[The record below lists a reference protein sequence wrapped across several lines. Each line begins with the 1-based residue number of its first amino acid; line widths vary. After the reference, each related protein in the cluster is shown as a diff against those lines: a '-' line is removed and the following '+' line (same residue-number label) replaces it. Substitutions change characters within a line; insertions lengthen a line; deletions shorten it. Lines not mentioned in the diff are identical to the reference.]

1 MITDLHRRMKMEGQN
16 ILYGNV
22 EDLRHVRGIVEARGK
37 VRDEIIFLNS
47 EKVRLEKDVKAEEK
61 QLADNIDNTLR
72 KRREQ
77 VVANFDKELQKS
89 QERLKKVRNARGKEK
104 DKKVAERIK
113 DETADLVTEN
123 KNIHEEIRTFFKQKG
138 IPTMCDSNVV
148 YTLYFPNSPKQM
160 AILALVFIIGI
171 IALPSLVTSL
181 FIGGWFIRAIV
192 FILLQAAFLGL
203 YVLGYNYTRVR
214 NKEAFIDMRVKRNA
228 IRKNES
234 KINRIKKSIKKD
246 KDEDQYGL
254 HEYDEDIEEI
264 EDAIEDIVRKKNEV
278 LSDFEKTTKNDIC
291 EEITKRD
298 MPKIDD
304 IKKKISETSI
314 KLKELEQKQKDMSI
328 NLSTNYGPY
337 LGEENMTVDRIN
349 MLIGLIENHEAS
361 NIGDAV
367 NILKNSSK
375 K

>member
-1 MITDLHRRMKMEGQN
+1 MEGQN

-192 FILLQAAFLGL
+192 FILFQAAFLGL

>member
-1 MITDLHRRMKMEGQN
+1 MEGQN

-22 EDLRHVRGIVEARGK
+22 EDLKHVRGIVEARGK
-37 VRDEIIFLNS
+37 VRDEIAFLNG

-113 DETADLVTEN
+113 DETADLVMEN

-138 IPTMCDSNVV
+138 IPTMFDSELI
-148 YTLYFPNSPKQM
+148 YTMYFPNSTKQF
-160 AILALVFIIGI
+160 AILALTFIIGI
-171 IALPSLVTSL
+171 IALPSLITSL
-181 FIGGWFIRAIV
+181 FLGGWFIRAVI
-192 FILLQAAFLGL
+192 FILIQAIFLGL
-203 YVLGYNYTRVR
+203 YALGYNYARVR

-228 IRKNES
+228 IRKNTS

-264 EDAIEDIVRKKNEV
+264 EEAIDDIVRKKNEV
-278 LSDFEKTTKNDIC
+278 LADFEKTTKNDIC

-328 NLSTNYGPY
+328 NLSTNFGPY

-349 MLIGLIENHEAS
+349 ALISLIENGEAS

-367 NILKNSSK
+367 NAMKNSSK

>member
-138 IPTMCDSNVV
+138 IPTVCDSNVV

-160 AILALVFIIGI
+160 AILALVFFVGI
-171 IALPSLVTSL
+171 IALPSLITSL